1 MIELREDRLVF
12 QFPEVHADAKCRIEF
27 QRTLRIPD
35 DRRHYPL
42 PPGLGRFPLNHVD
55 DYADTV
61 PAAWNEHGGIFLPMH
76 QSEALWL
83 NFSGT
88 YPMAVKVA
96 AGKINAVTGQGWT
109 NELSDRP
116 QDYLVVPD
124 QRWLDGFCVKK
135 GSIRQFV
142 AMPLGGGYTAEEQL
156 TRAAAH
162 GGLQIVVSPMQ
173 VKRYEEIQREKEKER
188 RMEEE
193 KPIGVSEKM
202 GVYEGAAP
210 TLGLAP
216 GGLMF
221 QEIYEDPYGFEAW
234 DMSARSRCFVHL
246 LNSLQFLAVTGAEPP
261 NMPPAAEEYT
271 NAGLPWFEYYAG
283 DREALH
289 GAKQLA
295 DLASVDTALRKKG
308 KEGLAGN
315 RSVLPKF
322 VEKLGSTRVRTDD
335 F

>member
-1 MIELREDRLVF
+1 MIELKEDRLVF

-42 PPGLGRFPLNHVD
+42 PPGFGRFPLNHVD

-61 PAAWNEHGGIFLPMH
+61 PADWNDHGGVFLPMH

-135 GSIRQFV
+135 GLIRQFV
-142 AMPLGGGYTAEEQL
+142 AMPLGEGYTAEEQL
-156 TRAAAH
+156 THATEH
-162 GGLQIVVSPMQ
+162 GGLRIVVFPMQ
-173 VKRYEEIQREKEKER
+173 AEKYEEIRREKER

-193 KPIGVSEKM
+193 TPIRVSEKM
-202 GVYEGAAP
+202 GVYEGAVP

-221 QEIYEDPYGFEAW
+221 QEIYEDTYGFEAW
-234 DMSARSRCFVHL
+234 DTSARSRCFLHL
-246 LNSLQFLAVTGAEPP
+246 LNSLQFLAVTGGEPP
-261 NMPPAAEEYT
+261 NMPPTAEEYT

-295 DLASVDTALRKKG
+295 GLASVNITLRKKG
-308 KEGLAGN
+308 KGDLVGN
-315 RSVLPKF
+315 QSVLPKL
-322 VEKLGSTRVRTDD
+322 VKQLGNTRVREEE

>member
-42 PPGLGRFPLNHVD
+42 PPGFGLFPLNHVD

-61 PAAWNEHGGIFLPMH
+61 PAAWNDHGGVFLPMH

-109 NELSDRP
+109 NQLSKQP

-135 GSIRQFV
+135 GVIRQFV
-142 AMPLGGGYTAEEQL
+142 AMPLGEGYTAEEQL
-156 TRAAAH
+156 THAAEH

-173 VKRYEEIQREKEKER
+173 AEKYEEIRREKER

-193 KPIGVSEKM
+193 TPIGVSEKM
-202 GVYEGAAP
+202 GVYEGAVP
-210 TLGLAP
+210 PLGIAP

-234 DMSARSRCFVHL
+234 DTLARSRCFVHL
-246 LNSLQFLAVTGAEPP
+246 LNSLQFFTVTGGEPP
-261 NMPPAAEEYT
+261 NMPPTAEEYT

-295 DLASVDTALRKKG
+295 GLDSVNIALRKKG
-308 KEGLAGN
+308 KGDLAGN
-315 RSVLPKF
+315 QSVLPKF
-322 VEKLGSTRVRTDD
+322 VKKLGNTRVREEE

>member
-1 MIELREDRLVF
+1 MIELKEDRLVF

-61 PAAWNEHGGIFLPMH
+61 PAASNEHGGSFLPIH

-88 YPMAVKVA
+88 YPMVVKVA
-96 AGKINAVTGQGWT
+96 AGKINAATGQGWT

-135 GSIRQFV
+135 GSIWQFV
-142 AMPLGGGYTAEEQL
+142 AMPLGEGYTAEEQF
-156 TRAAAH
+156 TRAAEH
-162 GGLQIVVSPMQ
+162 GGLQIVVSPIQ
-173 VKRYEEIQREKEKER
+173 VKRYEEIQREKEK

-193 KPIGVSEKM
+193 ERPIGVSEKM

-216 GGLMF
+216 SGLMF

-234 DMSARSRCFVHL
+234 DTSARSRCFVHL
-246 LNSLQFLAVTGAEPP
+246 LNSLQFLTVTGGEPP
-261 NMPPAAEEYT
+261 NIPPTAEEYT
-271 NAGLPWFEYYAG
+271 NAGLPWFEYYAW

-295 DLASVDTALRKKG
+295 DLDSVNTALRKKG
-308 KEGLAGN
+308 KGGLAGN
-315 RSVLPKF
+315 QSVLPKF
-322 VEKLGSTRVRTDD
+322 VKKLDNTRVREEE

>member
-1 MIELREDRLVF
+1 MIELKEDRLVF
-12 QFPEVHADAKCRIEF
+12 RFPEVHADAKCRIEF

-61 PAAWNEHGGIFLPMH
+61 PAAWNDHGGVFLPMY

-83 NFSGT
+83 DFSGT

-116 QDYLVVPD
+116 QDYLVIPD

-135 GSIRQFV
+135 GVIRQFV
-142 AMPLGGGYTAEEQL
+142 AMPLGEGYTAEEQL
-156 TRAAAH
+156 THAAEH
-162 GGLQIVVSPMQ
+162 GGLQIVVFPMRAEQ
-173 VKRYEEIQREKEKER
+173 YEEIRREKER

-193 KPIGVSEKM
+193 RPIGVSEKM
-202 GVYEGAAP
+202 EVYEGAVP

-221 QEIYEDPYGFEAW
+221 QEIYEDPYGFEAR
-234 DMSARSRCFVHL
+234 DTSARSRCFVHL
-246 LNSLQFLAVTGAEPP
+246 LNSLQFLTVTGGAPP
-261 NMPPAAEEYT
+261 NMPPTAEEYT

-283 DREALH
+283 DRAALH

-295 DLASVDTALRKKG
+295 DLDSVNTTLRKKG
-308 KEGLAGN
+308 KGGLAGN
-315 RSVLPKF
+315 QSVLPKF
-322 VEKLGSTRVRTDD
+322 VKKLGNTRVREEE

>member
-61 PAAWNEHGGIFLPMH
+61 PAAWNEHGGVFLPMH

-109 NELSDRP
+109 NELCARP

-142 AMPLGGGYTAEEQL
+142 AMPLGEGYTAEEQL
-156 TRAAAH
+156 THAAEH

-173 VKRYEEIQREKEKER
+173 AEKYEEIRREKER

-193 KPIGVSEKM
+193 TPIGVSEKM

-234 DMSARSRCFVHL
+234 DTSTRSRCFVHL
-246 LNSLQFLAVTGAEPP
+246 LNSLQFLTVTGGEPP
-261 NMPPAAEEYT
+261 NMPPTAEEYT

-295 DLASVDTALRKKG
+295 DLDSVTVARKRKG
-308 KEGLAGN
+308 KDVLAGN
-315 RSVLPKF
+315 RSVLPKL
-322 VEKLGSTRVRTDD
+322 VEKIGNARVREGGY
-335 F
+335 